1 MRTLH
6 RCLATLTVLALL
18 LTSCGA
24 GQSTPGYPA
33 GGVVMAADRPKEQ
46 TPPFVLSEGVP
57 EYTPPERPPL
67 AATTPLDR
75 EGLQQLLRRLP
86 TLELPAEDVQEY
98 ALPEEILPPPRPG
111 QEVDVPF
118 PPREP
123 QAAPPAEVTGPLEVV
138 RYAPEGDVPL
148 APNVSVTFNQPMVP
162 LGPHGQLASQEVPV
176 RLSPQVP
183 GRWRWIGTR
192 TVLFEPEGNSGD
204 RLPMATE
211 YAVAI
216 PAGTRSA
223 LGTELAET
231 VRWTFRTPPPTLER
245 SHPTGGPYE
254 LEPLIFA
261 AFDQR
266 IDPQAVLPF
275 VDVSAR
281 RQRFPVRLA
290 TQEEIEG
297 DPVVSRLVEE
307 IPEGRWIA
315 LQPTEPLPKDATV
328 SVIFQ
333 AGMPSAEGPRT
344 TERSQSFSFQTYG
357 PLRLVRAECAWG
369 RDAECPPFTPWI
381 LEFSNPLDGDAFD
394 PAWVTVTPTLPGM
407 QVQLF
412 GNGLSIQGN
421 TQPRTAYQVTVRAEL
436 RDIFGQTL
444 EEPVTAT
451 FQVGQAPPLLTTGA
465 DAFVVLDP
473 ATSPRFNIYSINVER
488 IRVRAYAV
496 EPTDFPSYLRYLAD
510 WAYRRDVE
518 ERPEPPGRPVM
529 DRVLSVPGEDTLV
542 ESSVDLQEALG
553 GSTGNL
559 ILVVEPELGFLAGLL
574 DRERAQRLENY
585 RSITWV
591 QATQI
596 GLDAFVDQDEMV
608 VWANRLQDG
617 APLGGI
623 SVSLWPGGPSGL
635 TDETGMAR
643 LELPSD
649 GSATL
654 LLASQ
659 GEDVAFIP
667 RTTYF
672 YDVGARWQR
681 TPEEQE
687 LRWYVFDDRQMY
699 RPGEAVHVKGWLR
712 RLERSPDGDVTRPQG
727 VRFITFTVWDA
738 QDNQI
743 AQGEVPVNDLGGFHL
758 QFDLPENV
766 NLGYTTIELRT
777 NTLERYSHLIQ
788 VQEFR
793 RPEFQVTTSAPPGP
807 YLADEHAI
815 VSVEARYFAGGP
827 LPGADVNWFVVAS
840 EGSYRPPNWNGF
852 VFGRWTPW
860 WRLVALGDF
869 DPQGVT
875 LYSDTFAS
883 RTDASGRHDLRI
895 DFRPMDP
902 PQPMNIVAEATVFDV
917 NRQAWSSR
925 TALLVHP
932 AALYVG
938 LRTARY
944 FVDTGEPLEVEI
956 AVTTI
961 DGQAV
966 PGHPVQVR
974 AARLEWSYRNGQWTE
989 TEKDV
994 QECRVRTTA
1003 ADNPQDPQARFAT
1016 CAFETPVG
1024 GTYRITATIQD
1035 GQGRRNETVLTRWVS
1050 GGQRP
1055 PSQALEQ
1062 EEVLLIPSAES
1073 YQPGDV
1079 AEILLQAPFF
1089 PAEGLLTLRRDGL
1102 VRTERF
1108 TLDGPT
1114 YTLRIPIQESHIPN
1128 VFVQVDLVGSA
1139 PRLDDRGQ
1147 PLEGAPPRP
1156 AYASGSLNL
1165 SVPPLARTLQVEA
1178 RPRET
1183 VLEPGG
1189 QTVLELQVTDARGE
1203 PVADA
1208 ELAVAVVDEAILSL
1222 TDYRLPDPIQLF
1234 YARRGMGVQDYHS
1247 RAEVLLARPDQV
1259 VQEMRGMGGGGALIQ
1274 ERAAALY
1281 SYDLQGEVAAL
1292 PAMAPAPGG
1301 MEEASAEQPAI
1312 RVRVDF
1318 TPLALFAPEVR
1329 TDRAGRASV
1338 PVTLPDSLTRYRVMV
1353 VAVAG
1358 EDRFG
1363 SGEAHITARL
1373 PLMVRPSP
1381 PRFLNFGDRFELPLV
1396 LQNQTDQPLEVALA
1410 VQASNVDLTVDHAV
1424 ATEVGE
1430 AAGVTVVVPANDRVE
1445 VRFPATTQNAGTARF
1460 QVGATVVDRPEWAD
1474 AAQVSLPVWTP
1485 ATTEAFAVYGT
1496 VDQEG
1501 TIVQPF
1507 LPPEEVVPVYGGLE
1521 ISTSSTAL
1529 QALTDA
1535 YIYLVQYPFECS
1547 EQIASRLLGIAALR
1561 DVLAA
1566 FDAPGLPPAEELQQT
1581 VLRDLQVLQAMQ
1593 NPDGGFP
1600 IWRRGDPSWPYYSIH
1615 VAHALVRLQEKGY
1628 PVPERLL
1635 GRALDYLRGVESHIP
1650 TWYSR
1655 KSRNTLVAYALY
1667 VRALLGDVDL
1677 SRAVLLWQES
1687 RPGEELSLEAMGWLL
1702 SVMAGADSAEAER
1715 QAILRYLMNNVAE
1728 TPGAANFVDSYADE
1742 TYLLLYSDRRADAV
1756 ILDGLMAEA
1765 PDSDLIPKVVR
1776 GLLAHRRQGR
1786 WANTQENAFV
1796 LLALDR
1802 YFQLYEAQSP
1812 DFVARAWL
1820 GERYVGEH
1828 TFQGRTTEIA
1838 TVQVPM
1844 QAIQEMA
1851 RQMGPE
1857 DGTLPI
1863 LLQKEGQGRLYYR
1876 LGLRYAPTDLRL
1888 DPADHGFTVTRVYEA
1903 VDDPEDVWQDEEG
1916 VWHVK
1921 AGARVRVRITLVAE
1935 SRRYHVA
1942 LVDPLPAGLEPL
1954 NPELAVTGS
1963 IPADPQERAR
1973 GFGWWWW
1980 RNWYEHQNLR
1990 DERAEAF
1997 TTLLWAGVYE
2007 YTYVARATTPGRFVV
2022 PPAKAEEMY
2031 APEVFGRS
2039 GTDFLVV
2046 EAPQPQE

>member
-6 RCLATLTVLALL
+6 RCLATLTILALIV
-18 LTSCGA
+18 TSCGA
-24 GQSTPGYPA
+24 GRPTAGYPS
-33 GGVVMAADRPKEQ
+33 GGVVMAADLPEEPV
-46 TPPFVLSEGVP
+46 PPFVLSEGIP

-67 AATTPLDR
+67 AETTPLDR
-75 EGLQQLLRRLP
+75 ERLQQLLRRLP
-86 TLELPAEDVQEY
+86 TLEVPAEDVQEY
-98 ALPEEILPPPRPG
+98 ALPEETLPPPRPG
-111 QEVDVPF
+111 QEVDLPF
-118 PPREP
+118 PPPDTR
-123 QAAPPAEVTGPLEVV
+123 AAPPSETAGPLEVV
-138 RYAPEGDVPL
+138 RYAPEGDVPI

-162 LGPHGQLASQEVPV
+162 LGTHDQLEHREVPV

-192 TVLFEPEGNSGD
+192 TVLFEPEGDSGD

-211 YAVAI
+211 YTVEI

-223 LGTELAET
+223 LGAELAQA
-231 VRWTFRTPPPTLER
+231 VRWTFRTPPPTLEQR
-245 SHPTGGPYE
+245 YPTGGPHD

-275 VDVSAR
+275 VDVSAGR
-281 RQRFPVRLA
+281 RSFPVRLA
-290 TQEEIEG
+290 TQEEIDA
-297 DPVVSRLVEE
+297 DPSVSRLVEDT
-307 IPEGRWIA
+307 PEGRWIA
-315 LQPTEPLPKDATV
+315 FRPAEPLPKDTTV
-328 SVIFQ
+328 NVVFQ

-357 PLRLVRAECAWG
+357 PLRLVRAECAW
-369 RDAECPPFTPWI
+369 AMEEECPPFTPWI
-381 LEFSNPLDGDAFD
+381 LEFSNPLDGDTFD
-394 PAWVTVTPTLPGM
+394 PAWVTVTPELPGM
-407 QVQLF
+407 RVQLF
-412 GNGLSIQGN
+412 GNALSIQGN
-421 TQPRTAYQVTVRAEL
+421 TQPRTTYQVVVQADL
-436 RDIFGQTL
+436 RDVFGQSL
-444 EEPVTAT
+444 EEPATAT
-451 FQVGQAPPLLTTGA
+451 FRVGQAAPLLSTGA
-465 DAFVVLDP
+465 DNFVVLDP
-473 ATSPRFNIYSINVER
+473 AADPSFSVYSLNVDRF
-488 IRVRAYAV
+488 RVRAYAV
-496 EPTDFPSYLRYLAD
+496 EPTDFPDYLRYLAD
-510 WAYRRDVE
+510 WAYRRNAED
-518 ERPEPPGRPVM
+518 RPDPPGRLVL
-529 DRVLSVPGEDTLV
+529 DRVFSVSEEDVLV
-542 ESSVDLQEALG
+542 ETSVDLREALG
-553 GSTGNL
+553 GATGNL

-574 DRERAQRLENY
+574 DRELVHRLENA
-585 RSITWV
+585 RSFTWV
-591 QATQI
+591 QVTQI

-608 VWANRLQDG
+608 VWTNRLQDG
-617 APLGGI
+617 APLGGV
-623 SVSLWPGGPSGL
+623 SVSLWPGGPSGT
-635 TDETGMAR
+635 TDETGLAR
-643 LELPSD
+643 LDLPSS

-654 LLASQ
+654 LLATQ

-672 YDVGARWQR
+672 YDSGAGWQR
-681 TPEEQE
+681 TPEEQT

-699 RPGEAVHVKGWLR
+699 RPGETVHVKGWLR
-712 RLERSPDGDVTRPQG
+712 RIDRSPDGDVTWPQG
-727 VRFITFTVWDA
+727 VRFITFTVRDPRG
-738 QDNQI
+738 NEI

-758 QFDLPENV
+758 QFDLPENM
-766 NLGYTTIELRT
+766 NLGYTTVEMRT
-777 NTLERYSHLIQ
+777 NTLERYHHSIQ

-793 RPEFQVTTSAPPGP
+793 RPEFEVTTSASPGP

-827 LPGADVNWFVVAS
+827 LPGTDVNWLVTAS

-860 WRLVALGDF
+860 WRFVAFEDF
-869 DPQGVT
+869 DFLGGI
-875 LYSDTFAS
+875 LYSENFAS
-883 RTDASGRHDLRI
+883 RTDAAGRHDLRI
-895 DFRPMDP
+895 DFRPVDP
-902 PQPMNIVAEATVFDV
+902 PQPLNITAEATVFDV
-917 NRQAWSSR
+917 NRQAWSSQ
-925 TALLVHP
+925 TTLLVHP

-938 LRTARY
+938 LRSTRY
-944 FVDTGEPLEVEI
+944 FVEAGEPLEVEI

-961 DGQAV
+961 DGKAV

-974 AARLEWSYRNGQWTE
+974 AARLEWAYRNGQWTE
-989 TEKDV
+989 EEKDV

-1003 ADNPQDPQARFAT
+1003 ADSPQDPRAQFAT
-1016 CAFETPVG
+1016 CVFDTAIG

-1035 GQGRRNETVLTRWVS
+1035 GQGRRNETTLTRWVS

-1055 PSQALEQ
+1055 PSRELEQ
-1062 EEVLLIPSAES
+1062 EEILLIPNAES

-1079 AEILLQAPFF
+1079 AEILVQAPFF

-1102 VRTERF
+1102 VTTERF

-1114 YTLRIPIQESHIPN
+1114 HTLQIPIRESYVPN

-1139 PRLDDRGQ
+1139 PRLDDQGR

-1156 AYASGSLNL
+1156 AYASGYLDL
-1165 SVPPLARTLQVEA
+1165 SVPPLTRTLQVEA

-1189 QTVLELQVTDARGE
+1189 QTTLELQVTDAAGE

-1208 ELAVAVVDEAILSL
+1208 ELAVVVVDEAILSL
-1222 TDYRLPDPIQLF
+1222 TDYRIPDPIQVF
-1234 YARRGMGVQDYHS
+1234 YTSRGMGVQDYHN
-1247 RAEVLLARPDQV
+1247 RAEVLLARPDRV
-1259 VQEMRGMGGGGALIQ
+1259 LQEVGGMGGGGAVAM
-1274 ERAAALY
+1274 ERSA
-1281 SYDLQGEVAAL
+1281 VATEELFMAEEA
-1292 PAMAPAPGG
+1292 PAMAAAPAEDMGAPA
-1301 MEEASAEQPAI
+1301 EEPAI

-1318 TPLALFAPEVR
+1318 TPLALFAPAVR
-1329 TDRAGRASV
+1329 TDQEGRATI

-1358 EDRFG
+1358 ENRFG
-1363 SGEAHITARL
+1363 SGEANITARL

-1410 VQASNVDLTVDHAV
+1410 LQASNVDLTVDHAV
-1424 ATEVGE
+1424 TTEVGE

-1501 TIVQPF
+1501 AIVQPF
-1507 LPPEEVVPVYGGLE
+1507 LPPEDVVPVYGGLE

-1566 FDAPGLPPAEELQQT
+1566 FDAPGLPSAEEIQQT
-1581 VLRDLQVLQAMQ
+1581 VIRDLQVLQAMQ

-1615 VAHALVRLQEKGY
+1615 VAHALVRIQEKGY
-1628 PVPERLL
+1628 PVPERMLD
-1635 GRALDYLRGVESHIP
+1635 RALDHLRAIEDHIP
-1650 TWYSR
+1650 GWYSR

-1667 VRALLGDVDL
+1667 VRSLLGDVDL
-1677 SRAVLLWQES
+1677 SRAIRLWQGN
-1687 RPGEELSLEAMGWLL
+1687 RPGEDLSLEAMGWLL
-1702 SVMAGADSAEAER
+1702 SVMAQADGAQAER

-1728 TPGAANFVDSYADE
+1728 TAGAANFVDSYADD
-1742 TYLLLYSDRRADAV
+1742 TYLLLYSNRRADAV

-1776 GLLAHRRQGR
+1776 GLLAHRTKGR

-1802 YFQLYEAQSP
+1802 YFQVYEAQSP

-1820 GERYVGEH
+1820 GDRYVGGH

-1838 TVQVPM
+1838 TIQVPM
-1844 QAIQEMA
+1844 QAVQEMA
-1851 RQMGPE
+1851 RQMGPGDE
-1857 DGTLPI
+1857 TLPI
-1863 LLQKEGQGRLYYR
+1863 ILQKEGQGRLYYR

-1903 VDDPEDVWQDEEG
+1903 VDDPEDVWQDDDG
-1916 VWHVK
+1916 VWHVR

-1954 NPELAVTGS
+1954 NPELAATGT
-1963 IPADPQERAR
+1963 IPTDPQERAR
-1973 GFGWWWW
+1973 RFGWWWW

-1997 TTLLWAGVYE
+1997 TSLLWAGVYE

-2046 EAPQPQE
+2046 EVPGPER

>member
-6 RCLATLTVLALL
+6 RCLAVLTVLALL

-33 GGVVMAADRPKEQ
+33 GGVAMAADRPKEQ
-46 TPPFVLSEGVP
+46 APPFVLSEGVP

-86 TLELPAEDVQEY
+86 PLEVPAEDLQEY
-98 ALPEEILPPPRPG
+98 ALPEETLPPPRPG
-111 QEVDVPF
+111 QEVDLPF
-118 PPREP
+118 PPPEP
-123 QAAPPAEVTGPLEVV
+123 RAAPPSEVTGPLEVV

-162 LGPHGQLASQEVPV
+162 LGTYGQVASQEVPV

-211 YAVAI
+211 YAVTI
-216 PAGTRSA
+216 PPGIRSA
-223 LGTELAET
+223 LGSELAEA
-231 VRWTFRTPPPTLER
+231 VRWSFRTPPPTLER

-266 IDPQAVLPF
+266 IDPQDVLPF
-275 VDVSAR
+275 VDVSAG
-281 RQRFPVRLA
+281 RQSFPVRLA
-290 TQEEIEG
+290 TQEEIDG

-315 LQPTEPLPKDATV
+315 LKPTEPLPKDTTV
-328 SVIFQ
+328 NVIFQ

-357 PLRLVRAECAWG
+357 PLRLVRAECAW
-369 RDAECPPFTPWI
+369 AMENECPPFTPWI
-381 LEFSNPLDGDAFD
+381 LEFSNPLDGETFD
-394 PAWVTVTPTLPGM
+394 PAWITVTPELPGI

-412 GNGLSIQGN
+412 GNVLSIQGN
-421 TQPRTAYQVTVRAEL
+421 TRPRTAYRVAVQAEL
-436 RDIFGQTL
+436 QDIFGQSL
-444 EEPVTAT
+444 ESPATAT
-451 FQVGQAPPLLTTGA
+451 FQVGRATPLLSTGA
-465 DAFVVLDP
+465 DNFVVLDP
-473 ATSPRFNIYSINVER
+473 TTTPRFNIYSINVER

-529 DRVLSVPGEDTLV
+529 DQVLSVPGEDTLV

-574 DRERAQRLENY
+574 DRELAQRLESY
-585 RSITWV
+585 RSITWI

-617 APLGGI
+617 APLGGV
-623 SVSLWPGGPSGL
+623 SVSLWPGGPNGI

-643 LELPSD
+643 LELPAS

-654 LLASQ
+654 LLASR

-672 YDVGARWQR
+672 YDSGARWQR

-699 RPGEAVHVKGWLR
+699 RPGETVRVKGWLR
-712 RLERSPDGDVTRPQG
+712 RIERSPDGDVTRPPG
-727 VRFITFTVWDA
+727 VRFIAFTARDPRG
-738 QDNQI
+738 NEI

-758 QFDLPENV
+758 QFELPENMD
-766 NLGYTTIELRT
+766 LGYTTIELRT
-777 NTLERYSHLIQ
+777 NTLERYSHSIQ

-793 RPEFQVTTSAPPGP
+793 RPEFQVTTSASPGP
-807 YLADEHAI
+807 YLVEEHAI

-827 LPGADVNWFVVAS
+827 LPGADVNWLVAAT

-852 VFGRWTPW
+852 AFGRWTPW
-860 WRLVALGDF
+860 WRLAAF
-869 DPQGVT
+869 QGFGFPEDT
-875 LYSDTFAS
+875 LYIENFDS
-883 RTDASGRHDLRI
+883 RTDATGRHDLRI

-902 PQPMNIVAEATVFDV
+902 PQPWNITAEATVLDV

-925 TALLVHP
+925 TTLLVHP

-944 FVDTGEPLEVEI
+944 FVDAGEPLEVEI

-974 AARLEWSYRNGQWTE
+974 AARLEWAYRNGQWTE
-989 TEKDV
+989 EERDI
-994 QECRVRTTA
+994 QECRIRTTA

-1016 CAFETPVG
+1016 CVFETGIG

-1035 GQGRRNETVLTRWVS
+1035 SQGRRNETVLTRWVG

-1055 PSQALEQ
+1055 PSLALEQ
-1062 EEVLLIPSAES
+1062 EEVLLIPNAES

-1079 AEILLQAPFF
+1079 AEILVQAPFS

-1102 VRTERF
+1102 VTAERF

-1114 YTLRIPIQESHIPN
+1114 YTLRIPIQESYIPN
-1128 VFVQVDLVGSA
+1128 VFVQVDLVGNA
-1139 PRLDDRGQ
+1139 PRLDDQGQ

-1156 AYASGSLNL
+1156 AYASGFLDL
-1165 SVPPLARTLQVEA
+1165 SVPPLTRTLQVEA
-1178 RPRET
+1178 RPRDT

-1189 QTVLELQVTDARGE
+1189 QTVLELQVTDAGGE

-1222 TDYRLPDPIQLF
+1222 TDYRLPDPIQVF
-1234 YARRGMGVQDYHS
+1234 YSSRGMGVQDYRN

-1259 VQEMRGMGGGGALIQ
+1259 LQEVGGMGGGGAEEAM
-1274 ERAAALY
+1274 ERSGLA
-1281 SYDLQGEVAAL
+1281 YDAFQMEEM
-1292 PAMAPAPGG
+1292 PAMMAASVEAPI
-1301 MEEASAEQPAI
+1301 EEPAI

-1318 TPLALFAPEVR
+1318 TPLALFAPEIR
-1329 TDRAGRASV
+1329 TDEEGRATI
-1338 PVTLPDSLTRYRVMV
+1338 PVTLPDNLTRYRVMV

-1358 EDRFG
+1358 ENRFG
-1363 SGEAHITARL
+1363 SGEANITARL

-1396 LQNQTDQPLEVALA
+1396 LQNQTEQPLEVALA
-1410 VQASNVDLTVDHAV
+1410 VQASNVDLAVDHGV

-1430 AAGVTVVVPANDRVE
+1430 AAGVTLVVPANDRVE
-1445 VRFPATTQNAGTARF
+1445 VRFPATTQKAGTARF
-1460 QVGATVVDRPEWAD
+1460 QVGAVVVDRPEWAD

-1507 LPPEEVVPVYGGLE
+1507 QPPENVVPVYGGLE
-1521 ISTSSTAL
+1521 ISTSATAL

-1566 FDAPGLPPAEELQQT
+1566 FDAPGLPSAEELQRT
-1581 VLRDLQVLQAMQ
+1581 VLRDLQVLQAIQ

-1615 VAHALVRLQEKGY
+1615 VAHALVRLQKKGY
-1628 PVPERLL
+1628 PVPERMLD
-1635 GRALDYLRGVESHIP
+1635 RALGHLRAIESHIP
-1650 TWYSR
+1650 NWYSR

-1677 SRAVLLWQES
+1677 SRAILLWQRS
-1687 RPGEELSLEAMGWLL
+1687 RPGDELSLEAMGWLL
-1702 SVMAGADSAEAER
+1702 SVMAGADSARNER

-1756 ILDGLMAEA
+1756 ILDGLMAET

-1776 GLLAHRRQGR
+1776 GLLAHRRKGR

-1844 QAIQEMA
+1844 QAILEMA

-1888 DPADHGFTVTRVYEA
+1888 APADHGFTVTRVYEA

-1916 VWHVK
+1916 IWHVK

-1963 IPADPQERAR
+1963 IPADPRERAR
-1973 GFGWWWW
+1973 GFGGWWW

-1997 TTLLWAGVYE
+1997 TSLLWAGVYE